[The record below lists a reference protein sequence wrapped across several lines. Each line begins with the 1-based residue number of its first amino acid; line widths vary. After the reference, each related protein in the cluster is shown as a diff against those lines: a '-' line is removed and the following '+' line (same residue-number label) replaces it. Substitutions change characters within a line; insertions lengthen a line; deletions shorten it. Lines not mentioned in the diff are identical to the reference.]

1 MTAHAVRRAAG
12 AVTVSALL
20 AGAAACSAP
29 GSGGGAGGGG
39 GSGDALTVGVA
50 QEPETLSPL
59 LGYGKEGNSRIFDGL
74 LTHDAKMNLKPAL
87 AEAMPEIGDGGKK
100 YTYRLRD
107 GVKFS
112 DGTPFTAED
121 VVFTYETILDK
132 KTNNASKGELDA
144 VESVEAEDDHTVVFE
159 LKYPYAPF
167 AERTV
172 LPIASKK
179 AASGQNVNSGSYN
192 TDPVGTG
199 PYVLTGWRKGE
210 KLSFKANPDYW
221 GGAPEVKKFT
231 VAVIEDDDV
240 RATRLRSGDLDGA
253 VLPPS
258 LSGTFEDQP
267 DKRTLTAKTA
277 DYRAVTL
284 PSGNAVTGDKDIR
297 RALDLSVDR
306 EAMVK
311 SILNGA
317 GRPAYG
323 PLSTGSPWFAKGTER
338 ARNLSGAKKLLDD
351 AGWKP
356 GKDGIREKDGRRAA
370 FTLWYF
376 SGDKL
381 RQDHALAYASDAKK
395 AGIDV
400 KVQAGSRE
408 VIQPRLEKD
417 ALLAGNGFPADP
429 DFDLYPALHS
439 SQAGDGWNNMAQYEN
454 KAVDEALDRGR
465 RTRDKDERLAAYET
479 VQKELAEDPGYTFLT
494 HIDHVYVVNDDW
506 QNLTTQTEPHDHGIG
521 AGPWWNVE
529 EWKRKK

>member
-1 MTAHAVRRAAG
+1 MTARTVRTVAASATAAV
-12 AVTVSALL
+12 VL
-20 AGAAACSAP
+20 AGAGACSAP
-29 GSGGGAGGGG
+29 GGDGAGGSAGA
-39 GSGDALTVGVA
+39 GDAVTVGVA

-59 LGYGKEGNSRIFDGL
+59 LGYGKEGNSKIFDGL
-74 LTHDAKMNLKPAL
+74 LTHDADMKLKPAL
-87 AEAMPEIGDGGKK
+87 ATGLPEVGDGGRT
-100 YTYRLRD
+100 YTYTLRE

-112 DGTPFTAED
+112 DGTPFTADD

-132 KTNNASKGELDA
+132 KTNNASKSELDA
-144 VESVEAEDDHTVVFE
+144 LDSVKADGDHKVVFR
-159 LKYPYAPF
+159 LKYPYAAF

-179 AASGQNVNSGSYN
+179 AASGQDVNSGPYN
-192 TDPVGTG
+192 TKPVGTG

-210 KLSFKANPDYW
+210 KLSFKANPRYW
-221 GGAPEVKKFT
+221 GGAPKVKRFT

-253 VLPPS
+253 ILPPNLAKS
-258 LSGTFEDQP
+258 FKGDSG
-267 DKRTLTAKTA
+267 KRTLNAKTA

-284 PSGNAVTGDKDIR
+284 PTGNKVTGDTDIR
-297 RALDLSVDR
+297 RALDLAVDR

-317 GRPAYG
+317 GKPAYG
-323 PLSTGSPWFAKGTER
+323 PLPTDSPWFAKGTER
-338 ARNLSGAKKLLDD
+338 AHDLAAAKKLLDK

-356 GKDGIREKDGRRAA
+356 GEDGIREKDGERAA

-408 VIQPRLEKD
+408 VIQPKLKHD
-417 ALLAGNGFPADP
+417 AMLAGNGFPADP
-429 DFDLYPALHS
+429 DFDLYPTLHS
-439 SQAGDGWNNMAQYEN
+439 SQAGDGWNNMAYYDD
-454 KAVDEALDRGR
+454 KTVDEALDKAR
-465 RTRDKDERLAAYET
+465 RSRDEDTRAKAYDT
-479 VQKELAEDPGYTFLT
+479 VQKELAKNPGYTFLD
-494 HIDHVYVVNDDW
+494 HIDHVYVVGDGW
-506 QNLTTQTEPHDHGIG
+506 QNLTTQVEPHDHGLG

-529 EWKRKK
+529 DWQREK